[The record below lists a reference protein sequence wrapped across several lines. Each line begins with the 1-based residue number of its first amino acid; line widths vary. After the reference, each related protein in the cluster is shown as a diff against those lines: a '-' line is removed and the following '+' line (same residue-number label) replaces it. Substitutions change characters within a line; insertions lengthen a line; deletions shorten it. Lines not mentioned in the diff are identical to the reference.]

1 MPPTLCI
8 WHSVGGIFSSQEVI
22 QKIHALNLLLEICAP
37 VHIQGKR
44 YVLMSEDFRKRL
56 YIKLRYLDCPN
67 CECMTDLMKLHFL
80 QSVPLQETCEKLPI
94 CSRLGWLGLA
104 REEIVIWVFR
114 VKLFDNVHE
123 KRRNRNRSS
132 GGLRLRRS
140 YMKIRFFLLLVIDTL
155 DGFVD
160 ADGLVRQ
167 RNVPH
172 LQAAQLAYPDSG
184 KQCNQNPRCLPVQ
197 VHVDTLD

>member
-114 VKLFDNVHE
+114 VKLLDNVHE

-140 YMKIRFFLLLVIDTL
+140 YMKIRL
-155 DGFVD
+155 
-160 ADGLVRQ
+160 
-167 RNVPH
+167 
-172 LQAAQLAYPDSG
+172 S
-184 KQCNQNPRCLPVQ
+184 CW
-197 VHVDTLD
+197 